1 MKNGTH
7 AKNVLYGTGWIVGS
21 AGTFLL
27 ISAGLE
33 FFVRQTVE
41 QTSFP
46 TILEL
51 LYLAFWSYVVGVV
64 LLMVAPV
71 WLFITWLLARVNRHA
86 MKKRAHV
93 EPKIRRFE
101 DSALQSPGSL
111 EDEKTVAFSERSS
124 ESRAGEA
131 ESNSLTRVA

>member
-7 AKNVLYGTGWIVGS
+7 TKSVLNGTGWIVVS

-64 LLMVAPV
+64 ILIIAPV
-71 WLFITWLLARVNRHA
+71 WLFISWLLARGNHYA
-86 MKKRAHV
+86 MNKRARV
-93 EPKIRRFE
+93 APRSRRE
-101 DSALQSPGSL
+101 DGSALQHPGTW
-111 EDEKTVAFSERSS
+111 EDETPVALPERSY
-124 ESRAGEA
+124 ESPADEA
-131 ESNSLTRVA
+131 ESNS